1 MNYFITRDGQ
11 QYGPYSLADLQR
23 YVASG
28 EIRLTDL
35 ARSEGMSEALPVS
48 QVIGTISVPQ
58 PQVSAASMIGVPI
71 NPDPPNLHW
80 GLVLLFSLLSCGLFS
95 AVWNMV
101 QAAWMKRVAPQSK
114 ALFYYIGS
122 VCVLAGIFVVS
133 FQAARSHTPNTSAGA
148 LNLVYAI
155 VALVGRFSL
164 RSSLEEYYNSV
175 EPMGLTLSGVMTF
188 FFGDIYF
195 QYHLNQIMRQK
206 RVVRMAAV
214 TS

>member
-28 EIRLTDL
+28 EIQLTDM

-48 QVIGTISVPQ
+48 QVIGTILVPQ
-58 PQVSAASMIGVPI
+58 AQVPAAPVIGGPI

-80 GLVLLFSLLSCGLFS
+80 GLVLLFGVLSCGLFN
-95 AVWNMV
+95 AVWNLV
-101 QAAWMKRVAPQSK
+101 QAAWMKRVAPQSR
-114 ALFYYIGS
+114 ALFYYIGA
-122 VCVLAGIFVVS
+122 VCVLAGISVVS
-133 FQAARSHTPNTSAGA
+133 FQTARLHSPNPSGGG
-148 LNLVYAI
+148 LNLIYGIAM
-155 VALVGRFSL
+155 LVGRFSL
-164 RSSLEEYYNSV
+164 RSSLEEYYTSV

-195 QYHLNQIMRQK
+195 QYHLNEIMRKK
-206 RVVRMAAV
+206 RALSLGAV
-214 TS
+214 SV